1 VKTWQ
6 KLVGLGVIA
15 AVLIGVVGP
24 YVYINFVKEEAPEA
38 LDISPSVAAGS
49 VDPNVGLDGTWVVAG
64 GSQVGYRV
72 KEILFGQ
79 SSEAVGRTSDVTGS
93 FTIAGSRVTEG
104 KFEADLT
111 TMESDEERR
120 DRQFQGRIMNT
131 AQYPTATLTLTQ
143 PLDLSSIDSQQT
155 EGTATATGDL
165 SVHGVTKSVTFDLE
179 GVRSGSTIQIT
190 GSMPIVFAD
199 YGIDNPSGGPAQ
211 TEDNGILEFA
221 INFEKEV

>member
-1 VKTWQ
+1 MKTWQ
-6 KLVGLGVIA
+6 KVLGLGVIA
-15 AVLIGVVGP
+15 AVLIGVAGP
-24 YVYINFVKEEAPEA
+24 YIYINFIKGEAPEA
-38 LDISPSVAAGS
+38 LDISPTVTAAS
-49 VDPNVGLDGTWVVAG
+49 VDPSVGLEGTWVVSD

-93 FTIAGSRVTEG
+93 FTITGTQVTEG

-111 TMESDEERR
+111 TMKSDEERR

-131 AQYPTATLTLTQ
+131 SQYPTATLTLTG
-143 PLDLSSIDSQQT
+143 PLDLSSIDPQQT
-155 EGTATATGDL
+155 EGSATATGDL
-165 SVHGVTKSVTFDLE
+165 TVHGVTKPVTFDLK
-179 GVRSGSTIQIT
+179 GVRSGATIQIS

-211 TEDNGILEFA
+211 TEDNGVLEFA
-221 INFEKEV
+221 INFEKEA

>member
-1 VKTWQ
+1 VKAWQ
-6 KLVGLGVIA
+6 KLVGLGAIA
-15 AVLIGVVGP
+15 AILMGVVGP
-24 YVYINFVKEEAPEA
+24 YVYINFIKQEAPQA
-38 LDISPSVAAGS
+38 LDVSPPVAAGS
-49 VDPNVGLDGTWVVAG
+49 VDPSVGLEGTWVVAD

-93 FTIAGSRVTEG
+93 FTIAGAQVTEG

-111 TMESDEERR
+111 SMKSSEERR

-131 AQYPTATLTLTQ
+131 ARYPTATLALTQ
-143 PLDLSSIDSQQT
+143 PLDLSSIDPQQT
-155 EGTATATGDL
+155 EGSATATGDL
-165 SVHGVTKSVTFDLE
+165 TVHGVTKSVTFDLK
-179 GVRSGSTIQIT
+179 GVRSGGTIQIS

-211 TEDNGILEFA
+211 TEDEGVLEFA
-221 INFEKEV
+221 INFEKEA